1 MSHALTCSGV
11 RDRWN
16 YPEPSESK
24 FAMSV
29 GCASIRE
36 VSQKCPLDHEVGGG
50 VVLTLIKA
58 QVWKYKSIEDSTPV
72 ALADAVTVL
81 VGKNE
86 SGKTAFLEALH
97 KALPLSSAK
106 YDYVADYPR
115 KDLVRYRPQH
125 EAKNYQRVVELTFRV
140 EKTLADRINK
150 EVFGGAEIVAPGST
164 FTRDTTIANTATI
177 GFHIDQK
184 AALKALQKPL
194 ADLEHQDEVFSGAAR
209 LEDTLTKIES
219 LNLPADNRL
228 AMFATQWRARAIQG
242 AGWGLVDGH
251 IWRTCLS
258 PALPKF
264 LYFDDYKL
272 LEGKINLPS
281 LQQREAAKQ
290 LTDADETAQ
299 GLLQLAGT
307 TLPELM
313 SEEGYETAKAKLEA
327 IGLNITQK
335 VFEFWRQNQDLDVE
349 FDLKSDAK
357 DAAPFN
363 SGVNL
368 YIRIKNRRHGVTVPF
383 DQRSKGF
390 IWFFSFLVWFDAVQS
405 RASTTEDLILLLD
418 EPGLNL
424 HALAQADFL
433 AYLREL
439 SGQHQIIYT
448 THSPFMVDSAR
459 LEDVRVVEDRVKE
472 GTKIT
477 GDLAGSSDESVFPL
491 QAALGYSIAQ
501 NLFIAKKN
509 VLIEGPA
516 DLILLQHMAALLE
529 AGGKQGLGEAIL
541 VPVGGLDKLATFVA
555 LLGANKLK
563 LVVLHDRASTPHQK
577 LDDLI
582 RQKLIE
588 RKRVL
593 DFSLFL
599 DPAPNE
605 ADIEDLLPVDAYI
618 SAFNKAYAK
627 ELNGVGLTAG
637 ELGSQ
642 PRMIERIN
650 QWLKAKGIALLKD
663 GGFNHYRVAQ
673 AILPALTAET
683 LQPQALARFEK
694 LFVKVAEVL

>member
-1 MSHALTCSGV
+1 M
-11 RDRWN
+11 
-16 YPEPSESK
+16 
-24 FAMSV
+24 
-29 GCASIRE
+29 
-36 VSQKCPLDHEVGGG
+36 
-50 VVLTLIKA
+50 LTLVKA

-97 KALPLSSAK
+97 KAMPLGSAQF
-106 YDYVADYPR
+106 DYVADYPR

-125 EAKNYQRVVELTFRV
+125 EAKNYQKTVELTFRI
-140 EKTLADRINK
+140 EKALADKINA
-150 EVFGGAEIVAPGST
+150 EVFGGAEIVTAGST
-164 FTRDTTIANTATI
+164 FTRETTIANTNSI
-177 GFHIDQK
+177 GFHIDPR
-184 AALKALQKPL
+184 ATVDALQKPL
-194 ADLEHQDEVFSGAAR
+194 ADLEHKEEVFNSAAR
-209 LEDTLTKIES
+209 LEDALTKIEDLS
-219 LNLPADNRL
+219 LPADNRL
-228 AMFATQWRARAIQG
+228 ATFATLWRARAIK
-242 AGWGLVDGH
+242 ANGWGLVDGH
-251 IWRTCLS
+251 IWQTYLS
-258 PALPKF
+258 PLLPKF

-272 LEGKINLPS
+272 LEGKINLPT
-281 LQQREAAKQ
+281 LQQRDAAKQ

-307 TLPELM
+307 TLKELM

-335 VFEFWRQNQDLDVE
+335 VFEFWKQNQDLDVE
-349 FDLKSDAK
+349 FDLKSDSR
-357 DAAPFN
+357 DVAPYDD
-363 SGVNL
+363 GVNL

-405 RASTTEDLILLLD
+405 RAATKDALVLLLD

-433 AYLREL
+433 AYIREL

-472 GTKIT
+472 GTRIT
-477 GDLAGSSDESVFPL
+477 GNLAGSSDESVFPL

-509 VLIEGPA
+509 ILIEGPA
-516 DLILLQHMAALLE
+516 DLIVLQHMGALLE
-529 AGGKQGLGEAIL
+529 AAGKQGLGDAIL
-541 VPVGGLDKLATFVA
+541 VPVGGLDKLVTFVA
-555 LLGANKLK
+555 LLGSNKLK
-563 LVVLHDRASTPHQK
+563 LVVLHDRASVPHQK
-577 LDDLI
+577 LEDLI

-593 DFSLFL
+593 DFSMFL
-599 DPAPNE
+599 DPVPSE
-605 ADIEDLLPVDAYI
+605 ADIEDLLPTEAYI
-618 SAFNKAYAK
+618 AAFNQAYAR
-627 ELNGVGLTAG
+627 ELNGLTLTVA

-642 PRMIERIN
+642 PRMVERIN
-650 QWLKAKGIALLKD
+650 QWLKAKDITLLKD

-673 AILPALTAET
+673 AVLPALTAAT
-683 LQPQALARFEK
+683 LKPDELERFGR
-694 LFVKVAEVL
+694 LFSKVGEVL

>member
-1 MSHALTCSGV
+1 M
-11 RDRWN
+11 
-16 YPEPSESK
+16 
-24 FAMSV
+24 
-29 GCASIRE
+29 
-36 VSQKCPLDHEVGGG
+36 
-50 VVLTLIKA
+50 LTLVKA

-72 ALADAVTVL
+72 ELADAVTVL

-97 KALPLSSAK
+97 KSLPLDEVE
-106 YDYVADYPR
+106 YDYVSDYPR

-125 EAKNYQRVVELTFRV
+125 EAKNFQKVVQLTFRI
-140 EKTLADRINK
+140 EKALADKINK
-150 EVFGGAEIVAPGST
+150 EVFGGTEIVVAGTT
-164 FTRDTTIANTATI
+164 FTRDTTIGNTSTI
-177 GFHIDQK
+177 GFPLDQK
-184 AALKALQKPL
+184 AALAALQKPL
-194 ADLEHQDEVFSGAAR
+194 GDLEHKDEVFAGAAT
-209 LEDTLTKIES
+209 LANVLTKIEG
-219 LNLPADNRL
+219 LGLAADSKL
-228 AMFATQWRARAIQG
+228 ATFAVQWRSRAIK
-242 AGWGLVDGH
+242 ANGWGLVDGH
-251 IWRTCLS
+251 IWQTYLS
-258 PALPKF
+258 PAQPKF

-281 LQQREAAKQ
+281 LLQRQSSKQ

-307 TLPELM
+307 TLQELM
-313 SEEGYETAKAKLEA
+313 SDEGYETAKAKLEA

-335 VFEFWRQNQDLDVE
+335 IFEFWKQNQDLDVE
-349 FDLKSDAK
+349 FDLKNDLK
-357 DAAPFN
+357 DSAPYN

-405 RASTTEDLILLLD
+405 RAETKDALVLLLD

-433 AYLREL
+433 AYIREL
-439 SGQHQIIYT
+439 SEQHQIIYT

-459 LEDVRVVEDRVKE
+459 LDDVRVVEDRIKE

-509 VLIEGPA
+509 ILIEGPA
-516 DLILLQHMAALLE
+516 DLILLQHMDALLE
-529 AGGKQGLGEAIL
+529 ANGKQGLGDAIL

-555 LLGANKLK
+555 LLGSNRLK

-577 LDDLI
+577 LEDLV

-593 DFSLFL
+593 DFSMFIE
-599 DPAPNE
+599 PQPSE
-605 ADIEDLLPVDAYI
+605 ADIEDLLPTDLYVA
-618 SAFNKAYAK
+618 AFNSAYVN
-627 ELNGVGLTAG
+627 ELKGNALTTA
-637 ELGSQ
+637 ELGTH
-642 PRMIERIN
+642 PRIVERIN
-650 QWLKAKGIALLKD
+650 QWLKSKGISLLKD

-673 AILPALTAET
+673 AALPSLTST
-683 LQPQALARFEK
+683 SLQPDDMARFER
-694 LFVKVAEVL
+694 LFYRLVSSL

>member
-1 MSHALTCSGV
+1 M
-11 RDRWN
+11 
-16 YPEPSESK
+16 
-24 FAMSV
+24 
-29 GCASIRE
+29 
-36 VSQKCPLDHEVGGG
+36 
-50 VVLTLIKA
+50 LTLVKA

-72 ALADAVTVL
+72 ALADDVTVL

-97 KALPLSSAK
+97 KAMPLGGAK

-125 EAKNYQRVVELTFRV
+125 EAKNYQKTVELTFRI
-140 EKTLADRINK
+140 EKALADKINK
-150 EVFGGAEIVAPGST
+150 EVFGGAAIIAAGST
-164 FTRDTTIANTATI
+164 FTRDTTIANTSTI
-177 GFHIDQK
+177 GFHLDEA
-184 AALKALQKPL
+184 AALAALQKPL
-194 ADLEHQDEVFSGAAR
+194 GDLEHKDEVFAGATTLA
-209 LEDTLTKIES
+209 DVLTKIEGLS
-219 LNLPADNRL
+219 LAADSKL
-228 AMFATQWRARAIQG
+228 ATFAALWRGRAIKPN
-242 AGWGLVDGH
+242 GWGLVNGH
-251 IWRTCLS
+251 IWQTYLS

-272 LEGKINLPS
+272 LEGKINLPT

-307 TLPELM
+307 TLQELM
-313 SEEGYETAKAKLEA
+313 SDEGYETAKAKLEA

-335 VFEFWRQNQDLDVE
+335 VFEFWKQNQDLDVE
-349 FDLKSDAK
+349 FDLKADSK
-357 DAAPFN
+357 DVAPYN

-405 RASTTEDLILLLD
+405 RAATKDALILLLD

-433 AYLREL
+433 AYIREL
-439 SGQHQIIYT
+439 SEQHQIIYT

-459 LEDVRVVEDRVKE
+459 LDDVRVVEDRVKE

-509 VLIEGPA
+509 ILIEGPA
-516 DLILLQHMAALLE
+516 DLILLQHMGALLE
-529 AGGKQGLGEAIL
+529 AGGKQGLGDAIL

-555 LLGANKLK
+555 LLGSNKLK
-563 LVVLHDRASTPHQK
+563 LVVLHDRAGSPHQK
-577 LDDLI
+577 LEDLV

-593 DFSLFL
+593 DFSMFL
-599 DPAPNE
+599 DPAPAE
-605 ADIEDLLPVDAYI
+605 ADIEDLLPADAYI
-618 SAFNKAYAK
+618 AAFNQAYAK
-627 ELNGVGLTAG
+627 ELNGVTLTAAD
-637 ELGSQ
+637 LGSH

-650 QWLKAKGIALLKD
+650 QWLKAKGITLLKD

-673 AILPALTAET
+673 AVLPALTAASLKPDE
-683 LQPQALARFEK
+683 LARFER
-694 LFVKVAEVL
+694 LFDRVTAAL

>member
-1 MSHALTCSGV
+1 M
-11 RDRWN
+11 
-16 YPEPSESK
+16 
-24 FAMSV
+24 
-29 GCASIRE
+29 
-36 VSQKCPLDHEVGGG
+36 
-50 VVLTLIKA
+50 LTLVKA

-97 KALPLSSAK
+97 KAKPLDDVAF
-106 YDYVADYPR
+106 DYIADYPR
-115 KDLVRYRPQH
+115 KDLVRYRLQH
-125 EAKNYQRVVELTFRV
+125 EAKNYQRTVELTFRI
-140 EKTLADRINK
+140 KKSLADKINK
-150 EVFGGAEIVAPGST
+150 EVFGGAVIVASGST
-164 FTRDTTIANTATI
+164 FTRGTTIGNTSSI
-177 GFHIDQK
+177 GFQIDQQ
-184 AALKALQKPL
+184 AALTALQKPL
-194 ADLEHQDEVFSGAAR
+194 GDLEHKEEVFAGSTSLANV
-209 LEDTLTKIES
+209 LTKIEG
-219 LNLPADNRL
+219 LDLAADSKL
-228 AMFATQWRARAIQG
+228 AMFASQWGARAIKDTT
-242 AGWGLVDGH
+242 WGLVEGY
-251 IWRTCLS
+251 IWQTYLS
-258 PALPKF
+258 PSLPNF

-281 LQQREAAKQ
+281 LQTRQAQKQ

-307 TLPELM
+307 TLQELM
-313 SEEGYETAKAKLEA
+313 SDEGYETAKAKLEA

-335 VFEFWRQNQDLDVE
+335 VFEFWKQNQDLDVE

-357 DAAPFN
+357 DVAPYN
-363 SGVNL
+363 NGVNL

-405 RASTTEDLILLLD
+405 RAETKDDLVLLLD

-433 AYLREL
+433 AYIRDL
-439 SGQHQIIYT
+439 SEHHQIIFT

-477 GDLAGSSDESVFPL
+477 GDLAGSSDESLFPL

-509 VLIEGPA
+509 ILIEGPA
-516 DLILLQHMAALLE
+516 DLILLQHMSAVLE
-529 AGGKQGLGEAIL
+529 ANGKPGFGDAIL

-555 LLGANKLK
+555 LLGSNKLK
-563 LVVLHDRASTPHQK
+563 LVVLHDRAGTPHQK
-577 LDDLI
+577 LEDLI

-593 DFSLFL
+593 DFSMFL
-599 DPAPNE
+599 DPQPSE
-605 ADIEDLLPVDAYI
+605 ADIEDLLPADAYI
-618 SAFNKAYAK
+618 AAFNQAYAK
-627 ELNGVGLTAG
+627 ELNGKALTASD
-637 ELGSQ
+637 LGTH

-650 QWLKAKGIALLKD
+650 QWLTAKGITLLKD

-673 AILPALTAET
+673 AILPLLTTASLMPDEIT
-683 LQPQALARFEK
+683 RFER
-694 LFVKVAEVL
+694 LLERVNSAL

>member
-1 MSHALTCSGV
+1 M
-11 RDRWN
+11 
-16 YPEPSESK
+16 
-24 FAMSV
+24 
-29 GCASIRE
+29 
-36 VSQKCPLDHEVGGG
+36 
-50 VVLTLIKA
+50 LTLVKA

-72 ALADAVTVL
+72 AFADAVTVL

-97 KALPLSSAK
+97 KAMPLAGAK

-125 EAKNYQRVVELTFRV
+125 EAKNYQKTVELTFRI
-140 EKTLADRINK
+140 EKALADKINK
-150 EVFGGAEIVAPGST
+150 EVFGGAEIVGAGST
-164 FTRDTTIANTATI
+164 FTRDTTIANTNTI
-177 GFHIDQK
+177 GFHIDQR
-184 AALKALQKPL
+184 AAVAALQKPL
-194 ADLEHQDEVFSGAAR
+194 ADLEHKDEVFNGAAR
-209 LEDTLTKIES
+209 LEDALTRIEGLS
-219 LNLPADNRL
+219 LPADNRL
-228 AMFATQWRARAIQG
+228 AMFAAQWRSRAMK
-242 AGWGLVDGH
+242 ANGWGLVDGH
-251 IWRTCLS
+251 IWQTYLS

-272 LEGKINLPS
+272 LEGKINLPA

-307 TLPELM
+307 TLQELM
-313 SEEGYETAKAKLEA
+313 SDEGYETAKAKLEA

-335 VFEFWRQNQDLDVE
+335 IFEFWKQNQDLDVE

-357 DAAPFN
+357 DIAPYN

-405 RASTTEDLILLLD
+405 RAATKDALVLLLD

-433 AYLREL
+433 AYIREL
-439 SGQHQIIYT
+439 SEQHQIIYT

-459 LEDVRVVEDRVKE
+459 LDDVRVVEDRVKE

-509 VLIEGPA
+509 ILIEGPA
-516 DLILLQHMAALLE
+516 DLILLQHMGALLE
-529 AGGKQGLGEAIL
+529 AGGKPGLGDAIL

-555 LLGANKLK
+555 LLGSNKLK
-563 LVVLHDRASTPHQK
+563 LVVLHDRAGAPHQK
-577 LDDLI
+577 LEDLI

-593 DFSLFL
+593 DFSMFIE
-599 DPAPNE
+599 PQPSE
-605 ADIEDLLPVDAYI
+605 ADIEDLLPADLYI
-618 SAFNKAYAK
+618 AAFNTAYAK
-627 ELNGVGLTAG
+627 ELKGTALTAA
-637 ELGSQ
+637 ELGAH
-642 PRMIERIN
+642 PRVVERVN
-650 QWLKAKGIALLKD
+650 QWLKAKGITLLKD

-673 AILPALTAET
+673 AALPALTAAALKPDE
-683 LQPQALARFEK
+683 LARFER
-694 LFVKVAEVL
+694 LFDRVASAL